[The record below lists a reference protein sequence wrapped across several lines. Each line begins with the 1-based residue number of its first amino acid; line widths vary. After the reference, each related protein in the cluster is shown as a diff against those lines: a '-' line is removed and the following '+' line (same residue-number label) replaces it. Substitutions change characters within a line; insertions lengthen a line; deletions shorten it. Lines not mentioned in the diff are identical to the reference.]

1 MKPKIWVVDTWVLYR
16 AAELSFDAQELL
28 LNILARHSLA
38 FDDRGHIEDEY
49 LRCMRRTEREVGTR
63 AGSRFIKQW
72 FDKLA
77 ERKKRYFYSGQLQA
91 RHRRALERL
100 RFDSSDMPFVAV
112 CYRTPDKLLVSEDS
126 DYNEAVKEYLN
137 EEMGIQVLTIA
148 EALSQT

>member
-1 MKPKIWVVDTWVLYR
+1 MNPKIWVADTWVLYR

-28 LNILARHSLA
+28 LNILGRHFVA

-49 LRCMRRTEREVGTR
+49 LRCVSRTQR
-63 AGSRFIKQW
+63 APDTKTGSRWIKQW
-72 FDKLA
+72 FEKLV

-100 RFDSSDMPFVAV
+100 RFDPSDMPFVAV
-112 CYRTPDKLLVSEDS
+112 CYRTPNKLLVTEES
-126 DYNEAVKEYLN
+126 DYNEAVKGYLN
-137 EEMGIQVLTIA
+137 EEMVIQVLTIA